1 MKAIKF
7 LLKLVLWL
15 IVLVVVA
22 LLTLPLWFGPV
33 VKAVAGKVAPKVAQI
48 ELAMDHLAL
57 NPYTARFE
65 LRGLRVGNPAGY
77 AEKYAA
83 TVGDVVFD
91 AETAS
96 LVTDVIHI
104 EEIKVRDVFVSYVSG
119 GPDNVNNFRQ
129 IQYNVAG
136 GKEQYEAA
144 QAAKRQEEAA
154 QPANREPAPAEP
166 EPQVGSARPA
176 KRFII
181 DRLEVSGL
189 TVQLGFL
196 PLKLPVGLTLTD
208 IGRES
213 GGATLAEISQQV
225 WDAIL
230 KAAGAVGDQ
239 LKALGSMA
247 TEAGKSAT
255 EAVGKVT
262 AAAAETLDSAATSLG
277 AATGAAVG
285 VAGEGAKAV
294 GEGAK
299 VAAGVA
305 GEGAKA
311 VGEGAKTVVDGG
323 AKAVG
328 EGAKAV
334 GEGAKKALDSLKG
347 LW

>member
-7 LLKLVLWL
+7 LLKLVFWL

-33 VKAVAGKVAPKVAQI
+33 VKTVAGKVAPKVAQI
-48 ELAMDHLAL
+48 ELAMEHLSL

-77 AEKYAA
+77 PERYAA

-91 AETAS
+91 AEAAS

-104 EEIKVRDVFVSYVSG
+104 EEIRVRDVFVSYVSG

-129 IQYNVAG
+129 IQYNLAG

-144 QAAKRQEEAA
+144 QAERRRQQATEEAA
-154 QPANREPAPAEP
+154 PDEP
-166 EPQVGSARPA
+166 EPTEEADRPA

-181 DRLEVSGL
+181 DRLEIAGL

-208 IGRES
+208 LGKES
-213 GGATLAEISQQV
+213 GGATLAEVSQQI
-225 WDAIL
+225 WNEIL
-230 KAAGAVGDQ
+230 KAAGAAGDR
-239 LKALGSMA
+239 LKALGALA
-247 TEAGKSAT
+247 TEAGKTAT
-255 EAVGKVT
+255 ETVGRVT
-262 AAAAETLDSAATSLG
+262 EAAAD
-277 AATGAAVG
+277 
-285 VAGEGAKAV
+285 
-294 GEGAK
+294 
-299 VAAGVA
+299 VAA
-305 GEGAKA
+305 
-311 VGEGAKTVVDGG
+311 DG

-334 GEGAKKALDSLKG
+334 GKGVKDVGSGVKDVVGDGKKAVGEGAKQTLDSLKR

>member
-1 MKAIKF
+1 MKAIKILF
-7 LLKLVLWL
+7 KLVLWL
-15 IVLVVVA
+15 IALVVVA

-33 VKAVAGKVAPKVAQI
+33 VKAVTGKVAPKVAQV
-48 ELAMDHLAL
+48 EVAMEHLAL

-65 LRGLRVGNPAGY
+65 LRGLRVGNPVGY
-77 AEKYAA
+77 DERYAA
-83 TVGDVVFD
+83 TVGEVLVD

-96 LVTDVIHI
+96 LATDVIHI

-119 GPDNVNNFRQ
+119 GPCNVNNFRQ

-136 GKEQYEAA
+136 GKDRYEAA
-144 QAAKRQEEAA
+144 QRQEESAKPDAPEPAA
-154 QPANREPAPAEP
+154 PEQPAEADQPAK
-166 EPQVGSARPA
+166 PA

-213 GGATLAEISQQV
+213 GGATLAEVSQQV
-225 WDAIL
+225 WDAVL

-239 LKALGSMA
+239 LKAFGALA
-247 TEAGKSAT
+247 TDVGKSAT
-255 EAVGKVT
+255 EA
-262 AAAAETLDSAATSLG
+262 LG
-277 AATGAAVG
+277 AATGAAVQSLD
-285 VAGEGAKAV
+285 AATETLGEATGAAV
-294 GEGAK
+294 QSLDAATETLGEATGA
-299 VAAGVA
+299 AAGV
-305 GEGAKA
+305 
-311 VGEGAKTVVDGG
+311 VD
-323 AKAVG
+323 

-334 GEGAKKALDSLKG
+334 GEGAKKALDSLKS

>member
-1 MKAIKF
+1 MKVIKF
-7 LLKLVLWL
+7 LFKLVLWL
-15 IVLVVVA
+15 IALAVVA

-33 VKAVAGKVAPKVAQI
+33 VKTVAGKVAPKVAQI
-48 ELAMDHLAL
+48 ELSMDHLSL

-77 AEKYAA
+77 AERYAA
-83 TVGDVVFD
+83 TVGDVIFD

-119 GPDNVNNFRQ
+119 GPEKVNNFQQ
-129 IQYNVAG
+129 IKYNVAG

-144 QAAKRQEEAA
+144 QAEKQRQQAIEEQETGPE
-154 QPANREPAPAEP
+154 QPVE
-166 EPQVGSARPA
+166 SDKPA

-189 TVQLGFL
+189 TIQLGVL
-196 PLKLPVGLTLTD
+196 PLKIPVGLTLTD
-208 IGRES
+208 IGKES
-213 GGATLAEISQQV
+213 GGATLAEVSQRI
-225 WDAIL
+225 WDEIL

-239 LKALGSMA
+239 LKALGALA
-247 TEAGKSAT
+247 TDAGKSAT
-255 EAVGKVT
+255 EAVGKAADAAVKSLGTVT
-262 AAAAETLDSAATSLG
+262 SAATESLG
-277 AATGAAVG
+277 AATSAASGVVSGGAKA
-285 VAGEGAKAV
+285 AGEGAKAV

-299 VAAGVA
+299 A
-305 GEGAKA
+305 
-311 VGEGAKTVVDGG
+311 VVDGG
-323 AKAVG
+323 AKTVG

-334 GEGAKKALDSLKG
+334 GDGAKKALDSLKS